1 MISLNTENLKNLIDD
16 SDVGKEYFT
25 DNNSSIR
32 IQNYNKMKNL
42 SFYNNKNYYI
52 KKNINSYTNFQSN
65 LIDVKKNKSANF
77 TIKNEKSD
85 LDKTKQ
91 NELNELV

>member
-1 MISLNTENLKNLIDD
+1 
-16 SDVGKEYFT
+16 
-25 DNNSSIR
+25 
-32 IQNYNKMKNL
+32 MKNL
-42 SFYNNKNYYI
+42 SFYNNKNYNI
-52 KKNINSYTNFQSN
+52 KQNINSYTNFQSN

-77 TIKNEKSD
+77 TEKTEKSD

>member
-1 MISLNTENLKNLIDD
+1 
-16 SDVGKEYFT
+16 
-25 DNNSSIR
+25 
-32 IQNYNKMKNL
+32 MKNL
-42 SFYNNKNYYI
+42 SFYNNKNYNI
-52 KKNINSYTNFQSN
+52 KQNINSYTNFQSN

-91 NELNELV
+91 NKLNELV

>member
-1 MISLNTENLKNLIDD
+1 VISLNTENLKNLIDD